1 MGDEPSKEECR
12 NRNRKTKPGEDQP
25 MSQILEREKPV
36 PINMRVD
43 TKKRSLIDAAVE
55 LLGTDRTSF
64 ILDAACK
71 RAEDVIMD
79 RQLFILSDEAF
90 DRFEQALDD
99 NSIRSNKCLQK
110 LMSRPSRWS

>member
-1 MGDEPSKEECR
+1 
-12 NRNRKTKPGEDQP
+12 
-25 MSQILEREKPV
+25 MSAQIIERDRPV

-71 RAEDVIMD
+71 RAEEVIMD
-79 RQLFILSDEAF
+79 RQLFLLSEEAF
-90 DRFEQALDD
+90 DRFEKALED
-99 NSIRSNKCLQK
+99 NPLRDNKCLRK
-110 LMSRPSRWS
+110 LMSKPAPWS

>member
-1 MGDEPSKEECR
+1 M
-12 NRNRKTKPGEDQP
+12 N
-25 MSQILEREKPV
+25 QILEREKPV

>member
-1 MGDEPSKEECR
+1 
-12 NRNRKTKPGEDQP
+12 
-25 MSQILEREKPV
+25 MSALAIERDKPV

-71 RAEDVIMD
+71 RAEEVIMD

-90 DRFEQALDD
+90 DRFEQALEE
-99 NSIRSNKCLQK
+99 NPLRRNKCLEK
-110 LMSRPSRWS
+110 LMSKPSPWS

>member
-1 MGDEPSKEECR
+1 
-12 NRNRKTKPGEDQP
+12 
-25 MSQILEREKPV
+25 MSAQVLEREKPV

-71 RAEDVIMD
+71 RAEEVIMD
-79 RQLFILSDEAF
+79 RRVFILSDEAF
-90 DRFEQALDD
+90 DRFEQALED
-99 NSIRSNKCLQK
+99 NPLRSNKCLQN
-110 LMSRPSRWS
+110 LMSKPDPWS

>member
-1 MGDEPSKEECR
+1 MSAQIIER
-12 NRNRKTKPGEDQP
+12 NR
-25 MSQILEREKPV
+25 PV

-71 RAEDVIMD
+71 RAEEVIMD
-79 RQLFILSDEAF
+79 RQLFLLSEEAF
-90 DRFEQALDD
+90 DRFEKALED
-99 NSIRSNKCLQK
+99 NPLRDNKCLQK
-110 LMSRPSRWS
+110 LMSKPAPWS

>member
-1 MGDEPSKEECR
+1 M
-12 NRNRKTKPGEDQP
+12 NQA
-25 MSQILEREKPV
+25 LERERPV

-71 RAEDVIMD
+71 RAEDVILEK
-79 RQLFILSDEAF
+79 QLFMLSDEAF
-90 DRFEQALDD
+90 DQFEMALQA
-99 NSIRSNKCLQK
+99 NPIRSNKCLQE
-110 LMSRPSRWS
+110 LMSRPSRWSSALPKS

>member
-1 MGDEPSKEECR
+1 
-12 NRNRKTKPGEDQP
+12 
-25 MSQILEREKPV
+25 MSAQLIERGRPV

-71 RAEDVIMD
+71 RAEEVILD

-90 DRFEQALDD
+90 DRFEQALE
-99 NSIRSNKCLQK
+99 NNPIRSNKCLQQ
-110 LMSRPSRWS
+110 LMSTPDPWS

>member
-1 MGDEPSKEECR
+1 M
-12 NRNRKTKPGEDQP
+12 N
-25 MSQILEREKPV
+25 LEREKPA

-43 TKKRSLIDAAVE
+43 IRKRNLIDTAVE

-79 RQLFILSDEAF
+79 RQLFMLGNDAF
-90 DRFEQALDD
+90 ARFEEALEANPMQA
-99 NSIRSNKCLQK
+99 NKPLRD
-110 LMSRPSRWS
+110 LLSRTSKWS

>member
-1 MGDEPSKEECR
+1 MQ
-12 NRNRKTKPGEDQP
+12 TV
-25 MSQILEREKPV
+25 EREKPV

-79 RQLFILSDEAF
+79 RQLFILSDDAF
-90 DRFEQALDD
+90 DRFEKAL
-99 NSIRSNKCLQK
+99 NANPMRNNKCLQK
-110 LMSRPSRWS
+110 LMSRPTRWS

>member
-1 MGDEPSKEECR
+1 MA
-12 NRNRKTKPGEDQP
+12 TQ
-25 MSQILEREKPV
+25 LTEREKPV

-71 RAEDVIMD
+71 RAEEVIMD
-79 RQLFILSDEAF
+79 RQLFLLTDEGF
-90 DRFEQALDD
+90 ERFEKALEE
-99 NSIRSNKCLQK
+99 NPIRNNKCLEK
-110 LMSRPSRWS
+110 LMSKPDPWS

>member
-1 MGDEPSKEECR
+1 
-12 NRNRKTKPGEDQP
+12 
-25 MSQILEREKPV
+25 MSAQAIERDKPV

-71 RAEDVIMD
+71 RAEEVILD
-79 RQLFILSDEAF
+79 RRLFILSDEAF
-90 DRFEQALDD
+90 ERFEQALEQ
-99 NSIRSNKCLQK
+99 NPMRSNKCLQK
-110 LMSRPSRWS
+110 LMSTPDPWS

>member
-1 MGDEPSKEECR
+1 MAH
-12 NRNRKTKPGEDQP
+12 
-25 MSQILEREKPV
+25 IIERERPV

-43 TKKRSLIDAAVE
+43 TRKRNLIDAAVE

-79 RQLFILSDEAF
+79 RKLFMLSDDAF
-90 DRFEQALDD
+90 ARFESALEA
-99 NSIRSNKCLQK
+99 NPIRSNKCLHE
-110 LMSRPSRWS
+110 LLERPTRWR

>member
-1 MGDEPSKEECR
+1 
-12 NRNRKTKPGEDQP
+12 
-25 MSQILEREKPV
+25 MSALTIERDKPV

-71 RAEDVIMD
+71 RAEEVIMD

-90 DRFEQALDD
+90 DRFEQALEE
-99 NSIRSNKCLQK
+99 NPLRSNKCLQK
-110 LMSRPSRWS
+110 LLSEPAPWS

>member
-1 MGDEPSKEECR
+1 
-12 NRNRKTKPGEDQP
+12 
-25 MSQILEREKPV
+25 MSAQIIEREKPV

-71 RAEDVIMD
+71 RAEEVIMD
-79 RQLFILSDEAF
+79 RQLFLLSDEAF
-90 DRFEQALDD
+90 DRFEKALDENPLRD
-99 NSIRSNKCLQK
+99 NKCLQK
-110 LMSRPSRWS
+110 LMSKPSPWS

>member
-1 MGDEPSKEECR
+1 MAAQL
-12 NRNRKTKPGEDQP
+12 T
-25 MSQILEREKPV
+25 EREKPV

-71 RAEDVIMD
+71 RAEEVIMD
-79 RQLFILSDEAF
+79 RQIFLLGDDAF
-90 DRFEQALDD
+90 DRFEKALED
-99 NSIRSNKCLQK
+99 NSIGNNKCLEK
-110 LMSRPSRWS
+110 LMSKPDPWS

>member
-1 MGDEPSKEECR
+1 MTQVMNCLSSPVV
-12 NRNRKTKPGEDQP
+12 
-25 MSQILEREKPV
+25 EREKPV

-64 ILDAACK
+64 ILEAACK

-79 RQLFILSDEAF
+79 RQLFLLNDDAF
-90 DRFEQALDD
+90 GRFERALDD
-99 NSIRSNKCLQK
+99 NPIRSNKCLQK
-110 LMSRPSRWS
+110 LMSRPARWS

>member
-1 MGDEPSKEECR
+1 
-12 NRNRKTKPGEDQP
+12 
-25 MSQILEREKPV
+25 MSTHVIERERPV

-71 RAEDVIMD
+71 RAEEVIMD

-90 DRFEQALDD
+90 DRFEQALEA
-99 NSIRSNKCLQK
+99 NPLRNNQCLMK
-110 LMSRPSRWS
+110 LMSKPAPWS

>member
-1 MGDEPSKEECR
+1 
-12 NRNRKTKPGEDQP
+12 
-25 MSQILEREKPV
+25 MSHTVGREKPV

-43 TKKRSLIDAAVE
+43 TRKRNLIDAAVE

-79 RQLFILSDEAF
+79 RKLFMLSDDAF
-90 DRFEQALDD
+90 ARFEAALEA
-99 NSIRSNKCLQK
+99 NPIRSNKCLHE
-110 LMSRPSRWS
+110 LLERPTRWR

>member
-1 MGDEPSKEECR
+1 M
-12 NRNRKTKPGEDQP
+12 N
-25 MSQILEREKPV
+25 LEREKPA

-43 TKKRSLIDAAVE
+43 IKKRNLIDAAVE

-79 RQLFILSDEAF
+79 RQLFMLSDDAF
-90 DRFEQALDD
+90 ARFEEALEA
-99 NSIRSNKCLQK
+99 NPIRSNKCLHDLLNRK
-110 LMSRPSRWS
+110 PRWS